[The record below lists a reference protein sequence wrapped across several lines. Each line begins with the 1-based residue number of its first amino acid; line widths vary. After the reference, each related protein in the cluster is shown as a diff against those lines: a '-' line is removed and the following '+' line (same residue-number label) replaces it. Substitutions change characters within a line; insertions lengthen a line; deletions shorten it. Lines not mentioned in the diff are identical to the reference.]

1 MNLEDI
7 TVTGI
12 NPALALLPPSMDS
25 PAARVM
31 LLTICGQE
39 ADCRH
44 RVQVIAGGARGPAH
58 GLLQFEKGGGVRG
71 VMEHAASKA
80 FAKSMC
86 DRLGIAFDRETI
98 WNAIEYQDALA
109 FGFGRLLLFTDAKPL
124 PVIADP
130 AGAWAYYLRNW
141 RPGKPH
147 PEEWP
152 AHHAAAVEY
161 VTKVAEAAA

>member
-1 MNLEDI
+1 MNFEDL
-7 TVTGI
+7 TATGI

-25 PAARVM
+25 PEARVM
-31 LLTICGQE
+31 LLAICGQE

-44 RVQVIAGGARGPAH
+44 RVQVVSGGARGPAH

-71 VMEHAASKA
+71 VMEHKASRPHA
-80 FAKSMC
+80 VQLCA
-86 DRLGIAFDRETI
+86 RLNIEFDREVV

-124 PVIADP
+124 PAVDDVD
-130 AGAWAYYLRNW
+130 GAWAYYQRNW

-147 PEEWP
+147 PETW
-152 AHHAAAVEY
+152 AGHHSAAAKFVLSMD
-161 VTKVAEAAA
+161 A